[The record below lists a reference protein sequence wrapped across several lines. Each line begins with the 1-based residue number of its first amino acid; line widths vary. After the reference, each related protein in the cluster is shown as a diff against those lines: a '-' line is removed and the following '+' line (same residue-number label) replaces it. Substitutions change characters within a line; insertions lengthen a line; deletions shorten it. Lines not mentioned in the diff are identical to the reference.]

1 MEKIKRLSASV
12 SACFNGKTNDIEK
25 VILTK
30 TADAPRFLWH
40 VFPRILIECVAQ
52 YRVLNI

>member
-25 VILTK
+25 VTLTK

-40 VFPRILIECVAQ
+40 VFPRILIERVAQ